1 MAIEEVQQEQDSVK
15 PEYPIEY
22 QIFALSLRQKG
33 AIELFDSALPED
45 IVGTIHGQS
54 GINEFYRAVLGYYHT
69 TKLDVVDP
77 ISFRVWL
84 ESESDIYSA
93 LGGASGVETMM
104 DIYATIDLS
113 TPESVIKI
121 VKHKANKRKQLDA
134 LQELQ
139 MLLTQKGEKSD
150 KDITRI
156 TQITSDIKDLENDLN
171 YNPLDN
177 VTTANDISR
186 RAEALLEIPN
196 FLPTQYKALN
206 RAMGYT
212 DNGGFFKGAVHAII
226 AASGKGKSTFAKCL
240 VNHWADT
247 GYRVLYVNFEEAISH
262 WERVLMTQIIG
273 KNVYA
278 ESRDWT
284 QEEKAKN
291 IGIFKDKLDEWGDRF
306 MVRHDPDTPYFE
318 DLERWLR
325 DIMGNADRIPD
336 VIVIDTIQSMFT
348 KGGKGKPRW
357 GEFEEMMV
365 RLEKLARDM
374 NCVLIITAQEN
385 SNRMKEKR
393 EVVQQSDTGGSLAI
407 QQKCAVTIF
416 ITEKKLISG
425 DDSED
430 DNIMQLQ
437 IPKNRITGSTFVYDS
452 PLVRYVD
459 HKKTYEDYEPITK
472 ESYNKPSDDEE
483 IDYMIKSMN
492 VV

>member
-1 MAIEEVQQEQDSVK
+1 MTEEIVEQQT
-15 PEYPIEY
+15 EYPIEY
-22 QIFALSLRQKG
+22 QVFALCLREKG
-33 AIELFDSALPED
+33 AIEFFDSTLPED
-45 IVGTIHGQS
+45 IVGSIHGQT
-54 GINEFYRAVLGYYHT
+54 GINEFYRSLLGYYHA
-69 TKLDVVDP
+69 TKMDIVDP
-77 ISFRVWL
+77 VAFRLWL
-84 ESESDIYSA
+84 ESETDIYSA
-93 LGGASGVETMM
+93 LGGLSGVETIM
-104 DIYATIDLS
+104 DILLSMEIS
-113 TPESVIKI
+113 TPDSIVQVIK
-121 VKHKANKRKQLDA
+121 HRANKRKQLDA

-139 MLLTQKGEKSD
+139 ILITQKGEKSD
-150 KDITRI
+150 KDIARI
-156 TQITSDIKDLENDLN
+156 NQITSDIKDLENELN

-177 VTTANDISR
+177 VTTANEISK
-186 RAEALLEIPN
+186 RAENLLDIPN
-196 FLPTQYKALN
+196 FLPTQYKSLN

-212 DNGGFFKGAVHAII
+212 DEGGFFKGAVHAII
-226 AASGKGKSTFAKCL
+226 APSGKGKSTFAKCL
-240 VNHWADT
+240 VNNWADN
-247 GYRVLYVNFEEAISH
+247 GYRVLYVNFEEAITH

-278 ESRDWT
+278 ESRNWT
-284 QEEKAKN
+284 QEEKQKN
-291 IGIFKDKLDEWGDRF
+291 LDIFRSKLNEWGDRF

-325 DIMGNADRIPD
+325 DIMGHNDKLPD
-336 VIVIDTIQSMFT
+336 AIVIDTIQSMFT
-348 KGGKGKPRW
+348 RGSGKGKPRW

-385 SNRMKEKR
+385 ANRMKEKR

-430 DNIMQLQ
+430 ETIMQLQ

-459 HKKTYEDYEPITK
+459 YKKTYEEYEPIT
-472 ESYNKPSDDEE
+472 ETSYDKSVMQDEE
-483 IDYMIKSMN
+483 VQKIIDSMSIS
-492 VV
+492 